1 MNILALFD
9 RKLLKFILVGLVNTI
24 TGSLIMFL
32 LYNAAHFSYWFS
44 SASNYILTSILSLF
58 LHKYYTYRIKRWSV
72 FLVLGFY
79 ITIAVSYIIAYGIA
93 RPVMNLILSE
103 GSLKLRENAALL
115 TGMCI
120 SAGLN
125 YLGQRLIVFREK
137 EENNE

>member
-1 MNILALFD
+1 MKILALFD